1 MEKFNNFLPEY
12 SCATSYLGNV
22 YLCDTCY
29 WSNGEMCIRQLLTK
43 EEIKEHEEKHKAS
56 KKS

>member
-1 MEKFNNFLPEY
+1 MEKFNNFLRKYE
-12 SCATSYLGNV
+12 CATED
-22 YLCDTCY
+22 LCDTCY
-29 WSNGEMCIRQLLTK
+29 WSNGEMCTRQLLTK